1 MGHVFFYTESDGGLD
16 RTARDSGGGRCNNG
30 FKRLLDRRIG
40 ARNKVIRIM
49 YRQMSVQLGIIFD
62 TNNAG

>member
-1 MGHVFFYTESDGGLD
+1 MRGEKFNGDTWGTFFFTQSGGGLD

-40 ARNKVIRIM
+40 VK
-49 YRQMSVQLGIIFD
+49 GIK
-62 TNNAG
+62 

>member
-1 MGHVFFYTESDGGLD
+1 MEIRGACFFFYTESDGGLD

-40 ARNKVIRIM
+40 
-49 YRQMSVQLGIIFD
+49 VQGIK
-62 TNNAG
+62 